1 MVGKNNIKRGR
12 LFYVRDIEHTPSL
25 GDITIQI
32 ILLCFN
38 IVHVLGAGGRG
49 AETTVLL

>member
-1 MVGKNNIKRGR
+1 MVGKNKIKRGR
-12 LFYVRDIEHTPSL
+12 VFYERNVEHTPSL
-25 GDITIQI
+25 GDITVQI

-38 IVHVLGAGGRG
+38 IVYVLGAGGRG